1 MQSHK
6 TIWRITGAVVALAM
20 CAFAVR
26 HYLIELD
33 QIALARASRDTHI
46 DDMLEKLSGDPRVR
60 RPATQRVVEMVA
72 RFSEDRALD
81 TAETQYALGLRRYY
95 GDSDFDGAEEA
106 YNRAIALKPEWSWP
120 FNGLAIIY
128 FSTEREEKAHEAW
141 AEAMRL
147 DPQWSRPHSDMA
159 ILYRWA
165 NRMDDAVVE
174 VEKALALDPDGAI
187 TNYNYAYILDVM
199 GKPNKARTVYKK
211 VIQLDPTLPWP
222 YYNLACGF
230 ARNGNEEEA
239 MPMLLKS
246 IKLDDTFR
254 LEAWDDPDFDGIRD
268 SKAFRSAVVVPS
280 SEEKGA

>member
-1 MQSHK
+1 M
-6 TIWRITGAVVALAM
+6 AV
-20 CAFAVR
+20 CAFVVR

-33 QIALARASRDTHI
+33 QTALARASRDAHI
-46 DDMLEKLSGDPRVR
+46 DDMLEKLSRDPRVR
-60 RPATQRVVEMVA
+60 RPGTQRVVEIVA
-72 RFSEDRALD
+72 RFSQEHSLE

-95 GDSDFDGAEEA
+95 GESDFDGAEEA
-106 YNRAIALKPEWSWP
+106 YERAIALKPGWSWP

-128 FSTEREEKAHEAW
+128 FSTGREEKANEAW
-141 AEAMRL
+141 GEAMRL
-147 DPQWSRPHSDMA
+147 DPKWSRPHSDMA

-187 TNYNYAYILDVM
+187 TNYNYAYILDVL
-199 GKPNKARTVYKK
+199 GKHAEAKVVYER

-230 ARNGNEEEA
+230 ARQGNVDEA
-239 MPMLLKS
+239 MALLLKS
-246 IKLDDTFR
+246 IELDETFR

-268 SKAFRSAVVVPS
+268 SEEFRGAVVVPS
-280 SEEKGA
+280 DIDAGE